1 MSCCTP
7 AGYRTIF
14 GSGTADRDARRYR
27 EKGLTGS
34 AAWLRDALAR
44 EGVDGATVVE
54 VGGGIG
60 ALQLELLAAGAARA
74 ANIELV
80 DSYEATA
87 RDLIAAHGLKGRIDR
102 RLGDFAEQP
111 ELAAAADIVVMH
123 RVICCYPD
131 ADRLMAEACGHAND
145 RIAITIPRQT
155 WWIRLG
161 FTAMNAWLRVR
172 RIDFRGFVHPPA
184 RIQAAARAQRFE
196 VTHETRGLLWRSM
209 IFQRAGAAV
218 SGPRG

>member
-14 GSGTADRDARRYR
+14 GGQAADRDVRRYR
-27 EKGLTGS
+27 KHGLSGS
-34 AAWLRDALAR
+34 AAWLRDALAGD
-44 EGVDGATVVE
+44 GVDGSTVVE

-60 ALQLELLAAGAARA
+60 ALQLELVEAGAARA

-80 DSYEATA
+80 QSYEPAA
-87 RDLIAAHGLKGRIDR
+87 RDLIAEHGLTGRIDR
-102 RLGDFAEQP
+102 RIGDFAAQP
-111 ELAAAADIVVMH
+111 ELAPAGDIVVMH

-131 ADRLMAEACGHAND
+131 ADRLMSEACAHARD
-145 RIAITIPRQT
+145 RVAVTIPRRT

-161 FTAMNAWLRVR
+161 FTAMNAWLQLR

-184 RIQAAARAQRFE
+184 EVQAAARAQRFE
-196 VTHETRGLLWRSM
+196 LKRATRGRLWQSM
-209 IFQRAGAAV
+209 VFQRSGV
-218 SGPRG
+218 SGLRG